1 MIDKLKLEEL
11 LMRPYKQSIMN
22 NVHRSEYV
30 ECLVA
35 LALEDTWYRQDHW
48 SEYDFEHKR
57 SGKRLELK
65 QSAVRQAWEQAEPSQ
80 SRFEFKPPGTT
91 DIYIFAWHG
100 HWRNADHSDITQW
113 QLFVVAQWYLPQQK
127 SIGVNP
133 LTDIVEP
140 CTFEELRDVVEK
152 VGRTL

>member
-1 MIDKLKLEEL
+1 MIDERKLAEL
-11 LMRPYKQSIMN
+11 LMRPYRQRIMN

-35 LALEDTWYRQDHW
+35 LALEDTWERQEHW
-48 SEYDFEHKR
+48 SEYDFKHKR

-91 DIYIFAWHG
+91 DIYLFAWHG
-100 HWRNADHSDITQW
+100 HWRNAAHSDIMQW
-113 QLFVVAQWYLPQQK
+113 QFFVVPERDLPEQK

-133 LTDIVEP
+133 LTEIVAP
-140 CTFEELRDVVEK
+140 CTFEELRDGAARVEES
-152 VGRTL
+152 L